1 MVMAVVAL
9 LLIVLIGA
17 ITSVAVAVDPTL
29 DLKVAAYFLTA
40 DMQAFTGSVFS
51 LIHVLRQYNLVFT
64 GAFVLISMGVLAIK
78 LIWPRGPMLVPARA
92 ALLIVFT
99 FALGPGLLVN
109 AILKPYDPR
118 SRPIAVME
126 LGGEEP
132 FVQWWDWRGECEGNC
147 SFVSGE
153 ASAGYALLAAA
164 VVVPAPWR
172 YAAIGAVIVYGTGI
186 GLVRMAAGDHFLTD
200 IIFAGVFTA
209 LIVWLLHGYLYRWK
223 RTRLSEETIVRLIE
237 RGRAAIGAAI
247 ARFRR
252 AAVSAF
258 DTQPK

>member
-1 MVMAVVAL
+1 VAVVAL
-9 LLIVLIGA
+9 LLVVLTGVI
-17 ITSVAVAVDPTL
+17 ISVAVAIDPML

-40 DMQAFTGSVFS
+40 DMQAFAGSVFY
-51 LIHVLRQYNLVFT
+51 LMHVLRRYNLFFT
-64 GAFVLISMGVLAIK
+64 AAFVLISMGVFAIK
-78 LIWPRGPMLVPARA
+78 LVWPRGPMLVPARA
-92 ALLIVFT
+92 ALLVMFT

-109 AILKPYDPR
+109 GILKAYDPR
-118 SRPIAVME
+118 SRPLAVME

-132 FVQWWDWRGECEGNC
+132 FVQWWDWRGECDGNC

-153 ASAGYALLAAA
+153 AAAGYALLAPA
-164 VVVPAPWR
+164 VVVPTPWR
-172 YAAIGAVIVYGTGI
+172 YVAIGAAVVYGTGI

-237 RGRAAIGAAI
+237 RGRAGIW
-247 ARFRR
+247 ARIVKFRR
-252 AAVSAF
+252 GAVSAS
-258 DTQPK
+258 DVRLPK